1 MRNFVRQSNQL
12 YLLMTIIS
20 SLYLLSLSR
29 LLRIEL
35 LVWVVGVPLIAL
47 AVAALI
53 YQQYNKRRLKNEMDH
68 YAKIKRHAIEY
79 DLVLKAMK
87 LSVWRIDVPTRTITF
102 ESDYREV
109 VGLPIFAPGSS
120 LDLIIDIMKPESREQ
135 IISGIR
141 ELENGHLDEFHGQYE
156 MLLQHGEGS
165 CWGELCATVDQR
177 DVDGHPLTIVG
188 TSMNIDHRKEIEQAL
203 IDSRYKAEESDR
215 LKSAFLA
222 NMSHEVRT
230 PLNAIVGFSEVLP
243 MAQSEEERESLIAL
257 IKQNNAHLL
266 RLFEDMVS
274 MSRLEAGVD
283 AANKTHFNLST
294 LLKEQLDRF
303 TPDYEKKGIA
313 LRVEGDTDILCFSD
327 YDRLRE
333 ILNQYLN
340 NALKFTEKGSVTMG
354 CDIMGDRLRLWVCDT
369 GKGIPAEYCNNRLF
383 ERFVKVDDFI
393 AGTGLG
399 LSICRGLAISIDGTV
414 GVESKEGEGS
424 LFWVEI
430 AKE

>member
-1 MRNFVRQSNQL
+1 
-12 YLLMTIIS
+12 MTLIS
-20 SLYLLSLSR
+20 VLYLLSLSSFLR
-29 LLRIEL
+29 LEL
-35 LVWVVGVPLIAL
+35 LVWVVGISLIAL
-47 AVAALI
+47 AAAALL
-53 YQQYNKRRLKNEMDH
+53 YQHSNHRRLKNEMAH

-87 LSVWRIDVPTRTITF
+87 LTVWRIDVPTHTITY

-109 VGLPIFAPGSS
+109 VGLPIIAPGSS
-120 LDLIIDIMKPESREQ
+120 MDLVMDMLKPESKHKIAQGFSQLE
-135 IISGIR
+135 SGQ
-141 ELENGHLDEFHGQYE
+141 LDDFHEQYE
-156 MLLQHGEGS
+156 MILQRGRGS
-165 CWGELCATVDQR
+165 CWGELYATVDQR
-177 DVDGHPLTIVG
+177 DVDGKPLTIVG

-243 MAQSEEERESLIAL
+243 MAQSEEERNSLIAL

-283 AANKTHFNLST
+283 AAKKTHFNLSN
-294 LLKEQLDRF
+294 LLNEQLDRF
-303 TPDYEKKGIA
+303 TADYQKKGVA
-313 LRVEGDTDILCFSD
+313 LRIEGNTDVMCYSD

-354 CDIMGDRLRLWVCDT
+354 CDVIGDRLRLWVCDT
-369 GKGIPAEYCNNRLF
+369 GKGIPAQYCNNRLF

-399 LSICRGLAISIDGTV
+399 LSICRGLAVSIDGTV